1 MEGNDPLRAFARHL
15 NDPCLKSTARILI
28 IVSLGIN
35 RKLGFLDIMQL
46 TGLGKGS
53 VSNHLERLEDAGY
66 IKTRRILT
74 FNGHRV
80 IAEITEKGIEVYNSY
95 LETIGS
101 LLEHVSREQQE
112 RVEQQKGR
120 DAGNLFE

>member
-1 MEGNDPLRAFARHL
+1 MESSEALRAFARHL

-35 RKLGFLDIMQL
+35 RKLGFLDILQL

-53 VSNHLERLEDAGY
+53 VSNHLEKLEDAGY
-66 IKTRRILT
+66 IRTKRILT

-80 IAEITEKGIEVYNSY
+80 VAEITEKGMEVYNSY
-95 LETIGS
+95 LETMDSLIEHASKAQHEIGGGES
-101 LLEHVSREQQE
+101 
-112 RVEQQKGR
+112 G
-120 DAGNLFE
+120 LFE